1 MGETIL
7 HKSLMLP
14 ELSFWVIKSNWPA
27 KNNILKV
34 LPGILGIK
42 VGSVCLWGLKI
53 AQDNLILDL
62 QCSIV
67 FFSHVSSVH
76 CLLQLS
82 LSSQNIFLL
91 VSFLGMALSGQFC
104 S

>member
-1 MGETIL
+1 
-7 HKSLMLP
+7 MLP

-42 VGSVCLWGLKI
+42 VGSVCLWGLKM

-67 FFSHVSSVH
+67 FFPMFHQFIAFYSF
-76 CLLQLS
+76 LS
-82 LSSQNIFLL
+82 LLRIYFY
-91 VSFLGMALSGQFC
+91 
-104 S
+104 